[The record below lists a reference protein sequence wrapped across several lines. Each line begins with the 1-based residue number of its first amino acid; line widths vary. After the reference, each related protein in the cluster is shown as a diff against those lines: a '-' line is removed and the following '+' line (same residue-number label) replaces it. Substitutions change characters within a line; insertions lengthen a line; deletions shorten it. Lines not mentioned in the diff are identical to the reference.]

1 MAFRENIH
9 ADLAKIFGSKF
20 GLAES
25 ELTMQAEIRS
35 ELGLD
40 SLDFIELVKEVEAKF
55 NITIPE
61 EDYPGIITYDGL
73 VSYVEGA
80 IEGKRLI
87 K

>member
-1 MAFRENIH
+1 MRENIQT
-9 ADLAKIFGSKF
+9 DLAKIFGSKF
-20 GLAES
+20 GLADS
-25 ELTMQAEIRS
+25 ELTPQAELRD

-40 SLDFIELVKEVEAKF
+40 SLDFIEMVMEVEQVF
-55 NITIPE
+55 NISIPE